1 MMHHTQSL
9 LTQVAAYNSWA
20 NESIVNWAATHTAA
34 ELAEELPNGQ
44 GSILKLLN
52 HIWAVE
58 EFWLNVVQG
67 QNAFSSQRYT
77 ATEYKAEEVFP
88 GLVAQSKQLQAYVNG
103 LDEAEFAEMIQVD
116 FPWIKG
122 ADARY
127 NLIQHVLNHSTYHR
141 GQLTSM
147 ARRLG
152 WTGAPMTD
160 YNFYNLAVLAPQV

>member
-1 MMHHTQSL
+1 MHTLSL
-9 LTQVAAYNSWA
+9 LNQVAAYNSWA
-20 NESIVNWAATHTAA
+20 NESIVNWAATHTA
-34 ELAEELPNGQ
+34 EQLAEELPNGQ

-58 EFWLNVVQG
+58 EFWLKVLKG
-67 QNAFSSQRYT
+67 QNAFDGERYT
-77 ATEYKAEEVFP
+77 ATEYKAEEIFP
-88 GLVAQSKQLQAYVNG
+88 GLVAQSKALQAYVNG
-103 LDEAEFAEMIQVD
+103 LDEAGFLEQIQVD

-122 ADARY
+122 ADMRY
-127 NLIQHVLNHSTYHR
+127 NFIQHIFNHGTYHR

-160 YNFYNLAVLAPQV
+160 YNLFNLAVLAPQV